1 MTLHLAYNGSD
12 VDNRFWVSGGSTAE
26 SIYVSGPPD
35 GDAPLGRF
43 SVRAPIHSIH
53 RAHELAAAKLGVH
66 RDQIK
71 LADYLKAYVK

>member
-1 MTLHLAYNGSD
+1 MTLHTAYNASD

-26 SIYVSGPPD
+26 SIYVTGPPD

-43 SVRAPIHSIH
+43 NARAPIHSIN

-66 RDQIK
+66 PSRIK
-71 LADYLKAYVK
+71 VADYLMRWVK